1 MAENTGGGSPQ
12 NQMSDVPKETGHN
25 QESSRLLTTG
35 EIARYCDVSTN
46 AVKKWIRSNRLKAF
60 RTPGGH
66 FRVDSRDFKEFLIQ
80 HQMPVY
86 DSFFE
91 LEPKKILIVDDEKEV
106 RQALADVLEGIEST
120 FVVDMAEDG
129 YEALLKVGDLKP
141 DLLIL
146 DLRMPRMDGYEA
158 CRRIKSNPETSGTRI
173 LAISGFIENGAEG
186 EILECGA
193 TDWMRKPVQIEEFK
207 KKIERLLKH

>member
-1 MAENTGGGSPQ
+1 
-12 NQMSDVPKETGHN
+12 MSDVPRDSG
-25 QESSRLLTTG
+25 QGSSRLLTTG

-66 FRVDSRDFKEFLIQ
+66 FRVDSRDFKEFLVQ

-86 DSFFE
+86 DSFFQI
-91 LEPKKILIVDDEKEV
+91 EPKKILIVDDEREV
-106 RQALADVLEGIEST
+106 RQALHEVLQEVEASIEI
-120 FVVDMAEDG
+120 DMAEDG

-173 LAISGFIENGAEG
+173 LAISGFIENGAEA
-186 EILECGA
+186 EILQCGA
-193 TDWMRKPVQIEEFK
+193 TDWMRKPVQIEEFRK
-207 KKIERLLKH
+207 KVEKLLRS

>member
-1 MAENTGGGSPQ
+1 MNESTKE
-12 NQMSDVPKETGHN
+12 MSQG
-25 QESSRLLTTG
+25 SSRLLTTG

-46 AVKKWIRSNRLKAF
+46 AVKKWIRSSRLKAF

-66 FRVDSRDFKEFLIQ
+66 FRVDSRDFREFLVQ

-91 LEPKKILIVDDEKEV
+91 QEPKRILIVDDEKEV
-106 RQALADVLEGIEST
+106 RTTLREVLQELEGSLE
-120 FVVDMAEDG
+120 VELAEDG
-129 YEALLKVGDLKP
+129 YEALLKVGNLKP

-158 CRRIKSNPETSGTRI
+158 CRRIKSNPETAATRI
-173 LAISGFIENGAEG
+173 LAISGFIDNGAEQ
-186 EILECGA
+186 EILQCGA
-193 TDWMRKPVQIEEFK
+193 TDWMRKPLQIDEFK
-207 KKIERLLKH
+207 KKIEKLLRS

>member
-1 MAENTGGGSPQ
+1 
-12 NQMSDVPKETGHN
+12 MSELPKESTQQG
-25 QESSRLLTTG
+25 SSRLLTTG

-46 AVKKWIRSNRLKAF
+46 AVKKWIRGNRLKAF

-66 FRVDSRDFKEFLIQ
+66 FRVDSRDFREFLVQ

-86 DSFFE
+86 DSFFTI
-91 LEPKKILIVDDEKEV
+91 EPKKILIVDDEKEV
-106 RQALADVLEGIEST
+106 RSVLKDVLQEIEASLE
-120 FVVDMAEDG
+120 VDQAEDG
-129 YEALLKVGDLKP
+129 YEALLKVGDTKP

-158 CRRIKSNPETSGTRI
+158 CRRIKANPETAGTRI
-173 LAISGFIENGAEG
+173 LAISGFIENGAEQ
-186 EILECGA
+186 EILQCGA

-207 KKIERLLKH
+207 KKIEKLLKL

>member
-1 MAENTGGGSPQ
+1 
-12 NQMSDVPKETGHN
+12 MSEVPKESLAATGEG
-25 QESSRLLTTG
+25 QGQGRTQGSSRLLTTG

-66 FRVDSRDFKEFLIQ
+66 FRVDSRDFREFLVQ

-91 LEPKKILIVDDEKEV
+91 LEPKRILIVDDEKEV
-106 RQALADVLEGIEST
+106 RQTLREVLEGLEGAVAI
-120 FVVDMAEDG
+120 DMAEDG

-173 LAISGFIENGAEG
+173 LAISGFIENGAEQ
-186 EILECGA
+186 EILQCGA

-207 KKIERLLKH
+207 KKIEKLLKP

>member
-1 MAENTGGGSPQ
+1 MSPEKSSEGEHVTVNGG
-12 NQMSDVPKETGHN
+12 KEAGQTSG
-25 QESSRLLTTG
+25 RLLTTG

-46 AVKKWIRSNRLKAF
+46 AVKKWIRSSRLKAF

-66 FRVDSRDFKEFLIQ
+66 FRVDSRDFKEFLVR

-91 LEPKKILIVDDEKEV
+91 IEPKRILIVDDEQEV
-106 RQALADVLEGIEST
+106 RQTLHDVIQEIEESLE
-120 FVVDMAEDG
+120 VDQAEDG
-129 YEALLKVGDLKP
+129 YEALLKVGDRKP

-158 CRRIKSNPETSGTRI
+158 CRRIKSNPETSSTRI
-173 LAISGFIENGAEG
+173 LAISGFIDNGAEQ
-186 EILECGA
+186 EILDCGA

-207 KKIERLLKH
+207 KKIEKLLRS

>member
-1 MAENTGGGSPQ
+1 
-12 NQMSDVPKETGHN
+12 MSDVVKETG
-25 QESSRLLTTG
+25 QGSSRLLTTG

-66 FRVDSRDFKEFLIQ
+66 FRVDSRDFKEFLVQ

-91 LEPKKILIVDDEKEV
+91 LEPKRILIVDDEQEV
-106 RQALADVLEGIEST
+106 RQALRDVLQEVEASLE
-120 FVVDMAEDG
+120 VAMAEDG

-158 CRRIKSNPETSGTRI
+158 CRRIKSNPETSSTRI
-173 LAISGFIENGAEG
+173 LAISGFIENGAEE
-186 EILECGA
+186 EILQCGA

-207 KKIERLLKH
+207 KKIEKLLRS

>member
-1 MAENTGGGSPQ
+1 
-12 NQMSDVPKETGHN
+12 MSEAPKEQAQN
-25 QESSRLLTTG
+25 ASRLLTTG

-46 AVKKWIRSNRLKAF
+46 AVKKWIRSSRLKAF

-66 FRVDSRDFKEFLIQ
+66 FRVDSRDFREFLVQ

-91 LEPKKILIVDDEKEV
+91 QEPKRILIVDDEKEV
-106 RQALADVLEGIEST
+106 RQALRDVVQELEGALE
-120 FVVDMAEDG
+120 VDMAEDG

-158 CRRIKSNPETSGTRI
+158 CRRIKSNPETSATRI
-173 LAISGFIENGAEG
+173 LAISGFIDNGAET
-186 EILECGA
+186 EILQCGA

-207 KKIERLLKH
+207 KKIEKLLRS

>member
-1 MAENTGGGSPQ
+1 MREGTRDS
-12 NQMSDVPKETGHN
+12 GHA
-25 QESSRLLTTG
+25 SSRLLTTG

-46 AVKKWIRSNRLKAF
+46 AVKKWIRSSRLKAF

-66 FRVDSRDFKEFLIQ
+66 FRVDSRDFKEFLVQ

-91 LEPKKILIVDDEKEV
+91 LEPKRVLIVDDEQEV
-106 RQALADVLEGIEST
+106 RQALNEVIQEIEGSLE
-120 FVVDMAEDG
+120 VDMAEDG
-129 YEALLKVGDLKP
+129 YEALLKVGDRKP

-158 CRRIKSNPETSGTRI
+158 CRRIKSNPETSSTRI
-173 LAISGFIENGAEG
+173 LAISGFIDNGAEQ
-186 EILECGA
+186 EILQCGA

-207 KKIERLLKH
+207 KKIEKLLRS

>member
-1 MAENTGGGSPQ
+1 
-12 NQMSDVPKETGHN
+12 MSDTQKETPQG
-25 QESSRLLTTG
+25 SSRLLTTG

-46 AVKKWIRSNRLKAF
+46 AVKKWIRSSRLKAF

-66 FRVDSRDFKEFLIQ
+66 FRVDSRDFKEFLVQ

-91 LEPKKILIVDDEKEV
+91 LEPKRILIVDDEQEV
-106 RQALADVLEGIEST
+106 RQALKDVVQEVEASLE
-120 FVVDMAEDG
+120 VDLAEDG

-158 CRRIKSNPETSGTRI
+158 CRRIKSNPETAGTRI
-173 LAISGFIENGAEG
+173 LAISGFIDNGAEQ
-186 EILECGA
+186 EILQCGA

-207 KKIERLLKH
+207 KKIEKLLRS

>member
-1 MAENTGGGSPQ
+1 
-12 NQMSDVPKETGHN
+12 MSEVPKESLAATGHG
-25 QESSRLLTTG
+25 QGQGHAQGSSRLLTTG

-66 FRVDSRDFKEFLIQ
+66 FRVDSRDFREFLVQ

-106 RQALADVLEGIEST
+106 RQTLREVLEGLEGAIAI
-120 FVVDMAEDG
+120 DMAEDG

-158 CRRIKSNPETSGTRI
+158 CRRIKSNPETSSTRI
-173 LAISGFIENGAEG
+173 LAISGFIENGAEQ
-186 EILECGA
+186 EILQCGA

-207 KKIERLLKH
+207 KKIEKLLKP

>member
-1 MAENTGGGSPQ
+1 
-12 NQMSDVPKETGHN
+12 MSEVPKESLAATEQG
-25 QESSRLLTTG
+25 QGRTQGSSRLLTTG

-66 FRVDSRDFKEFLIQ
+66 FRVDSRDFREFLVQ

-91 LEPKKILIVDDEKEV
+91 LEPKRILIVDDEKEV
-106 RQALADVLEGIEST
+106 RQTLREVLEGLEGAVAI
-120 FVVDMAEDG
+120 DMAEDG

-173 LAISGFIENGAEG
+173 LAISGFIENGAEQ
-186 EILECGA
+186 EILQCGA

-207 KKIERLLKH
+207 KKIEKLLKP

>member
-1 MAENTGGGSPQ
+1 MDEEARKP
-12 NQMSDVPKETGHN
+12 MSDMPRETG
-25 QESSRLLTTG
+25 QGSSRLLTTG

-46 AVKKWIRSNRLKAF
+46 AVKKWIRSSRLKAF

-106 RQALADVLEGIEST
+106 RQALREVLQEVEASLE
-120 FVVDMAEDG
+120 VDMAEDG
-129 YEALLKVGDLKP
+129 YEALLKVGDIKP

-158 CRRIKSNPETSGTRI
+158 CRRIKSNPETSSTRI
-173 LAISGFIENGAEG
+173 LAISGFIENGAEQ
-186 EILECGA
+186 EILNCGA

-207 KKIERLLKH
+207 KKIEKLLRS